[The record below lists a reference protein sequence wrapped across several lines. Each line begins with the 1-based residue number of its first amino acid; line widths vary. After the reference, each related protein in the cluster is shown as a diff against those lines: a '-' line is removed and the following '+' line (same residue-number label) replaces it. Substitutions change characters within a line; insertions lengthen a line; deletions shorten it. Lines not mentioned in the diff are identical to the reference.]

1 MSGEKVLL
9 AGICDDSQLTPK
21 QEAKLD
27 YIVDTTGCSYD
38 DAERL
43 MGLPV
48 YDPTEVGKLIQV
60 YPVNDLVETAIRGF
74 FCGDCCK
81 YVEPGEK
88 CPHVRVGSRG
98 GRYASDDGRY

>member
-9 AGICDDSQLTPK
+9 DGDRADIQFTSE
-21 QEAKLD
+21 QEAMLD

-38 DAERL
+38 DAKRL

-48 YDPTEVGKLIQV
+48 YDPKKVGELINRYTNGGV
-60 YPVNDLVETAIRGF
+60 GETAVRGF

-98 GRYASDDGRY
+98 GRYTSDNSRY